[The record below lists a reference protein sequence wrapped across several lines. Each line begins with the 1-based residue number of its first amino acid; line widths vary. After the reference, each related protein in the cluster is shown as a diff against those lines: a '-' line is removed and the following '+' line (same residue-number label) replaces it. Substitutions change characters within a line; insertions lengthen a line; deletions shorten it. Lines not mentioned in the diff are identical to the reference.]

1 MGEFFNP
8 EKGIWAW
15 LSTLVDICGLSI
27 LWTFLCLPVV
37 TAGPATAALYYTVVK
52 CVRGRESGAFGYYFR
67 SFRQNFK
74 TGLLAG
80 LIVLPLALLLLGGHF
95 IVRWYGTRLGG
106 GAYVLYVAYY
116 FALVLPAGVLCWL
129 FPLLGRF
136 DYGVGGLFRT
146 ALQLTIAHLPSTVVV
161 VLLTAQTA
169 VFCIER
175 WWPVVFMPVI
185 TLLLVSLF
193 WERIFQLPL
202 PRQGQRCQGERQR
215 SGCSSGLSEPRQG
228 APEHCVG

>member
-8 EKGIWAW
+8 EKGVWAW
-15 LSTLVDICGLSI
+15 LSTMVDIVGLSI
-27 LWTFLCLPVV
+27 LWTFLCLPIV

-52 CVRGRESGAFGYYFR
+52 CLRRRDSGAFGQYLR

-74 TGLLAG
+74 VGFPAG
-80 LIVLPLALLLLGGHF
+80 LIAVFLALLLLGGHY

-136 DYGVGGLFRT
+136 NYGVGGLFRT
-146 ALQLTIAHLPSTVVV
+146 ALQLTLAHLPSTVIV

-169 VFCIER
+169 VFCIEK
-175 WWPVVFMPVI
+175 WWPVVFMTV
-185 TLLLVSLF
+185 TAMLLVSLF
-193 WERIFQLPL
+193 FEKIFQLHSPEL
-202 PRQGQRCQGERQR
+202 ALEEPED
-215 SGCSSGLSEPRQG
+215 SEEPC
-228 APEHCVG
+228 E

>member
-8 EKGIWAW
+8 EKGVWAW

-27 LWTFLCLPVV
+27 LWTFLCLPAV
-37 TAGPATAALYYTVVK
+37 TIGPATAALYYTVVK
-52 CVRGRESGAFGYYFR
+52 CVRRRESGAFGYYFR

-74 TGLLAG
+74 VGLLVG
-80 LIVLPLALLLLGGHF
+80 LIVIPLALLLLCGHF

-116 FALVLPAGVLCWL
+116 FALILPAGVLCWL

-136 DYGVGGLFRT
+136 DYGVAGLFRT
-146 ALQLTIAHLPSTVVV
+146 ALQLTVAHLPSTVVA

-169 VFCIER
+169 VFCLEK
-175 WWPVVFMPVI
+175 WWPVVFMPAVAA
-185 TLLLVSLF
+185 LLVSLF
-193 WERIFQLPL
+193 FETIFQRHSPELA
-202 PRQGQRCQGERQR
+202 
-215 SGCSSGLSEPRQG
+215 LSEPENR
-228 APEHCVG
+228 EE

>member
-15 LSTLVDICGLSI
+15 LSVLVDVCGLSI
-27 LWTFLCLPVV
+27 LWVFLCLPLV

-52 CVRGRESGAFGYYFR
+52 CVRSRDSGAFGYFLR
-67 SFRQNFK
+67 SFRANFK

-80 LIVLPLALLLLGGHF
+80 LIVLPLALLLLAGHH

-116 FALVLPAGVLCWL
+116 FALILPAGVLCWL

-136 DYGVGGLFRT
+136 EYTVGGLFRM
-146 ALQLTIAHLPSTVVV
+146 AFQLTAAHLPSTVVV

-169 VFCIER
+169 VFCLER
-175 WWPVVFMPVI
+175 WWPVLFMPAVAA
-185 TLLLVSLF
+185 LLVSLF
-193 WERIFQLPL
+193 MERIFQLHSPEK
-202 PRQGQRCQGERQR
+202 PREGEDTE
-215 SGCSSGLSEPRQG
+215 S
-228 APEHCVG
+228 

>member
-15 LSTLVDICGLSI
+15 LSVLVDVCGLSI
-27 LWTFLCLPVV
+27 LWVFLCLPLV

-52 CVRGRESGAFGYYFR
+52 CVRSRDSGAFGYYLR
-67 SFRQNFK
+67 SFRANFK

-80 LIVLPLALLLLGGHF
+80 LIVLPLALLLLAGHH

-116 FALVLPAGVLCWL
+116 FALILPAGVLCWL

-136 DYGVGGLFRT
+136 EYTVGGLFRM
-146 ALQLTIAHLPSTVVV
+146 AFQLTAAHLPSTVVV

-169 VFCIER
+169 VFCLER
-175 WWPVVFMPVI
+175 WWPVLFMPAVAA
-185 TLLLVSLF
+185 LLVSLF
-193 WERIFQLPL
+193 MERIFQLHSPEK
-202 PRQGQRCQGERQR
+202 PREGEDTE
-215 SGCSSGLSEPRQG
+215 S
-228 APEHCVG
+228 

>member
-27 LWTFLCLPVV
+27 LWTFLCLPAV
-37 TAGPATAALYYTVVK
+37 TIGPATAALYYTVVK
-52 CVRGRESGAFGYYFR
+52 CVRRRESGAFGYYFR

-74 TGLLAG
+74 VGLLAG
-80 LIVLPLALLLLGGHF
+80 LIVIPLALLLLGGHF

-106 GAYVLYVAYY
+106 GALI
-116 FALVLPAGVLCWL
+116 LPAGVLCWL

-136 DYGVGGLFRT
+136 DYSVAGLFRT
-146 ALQLTIAHLPSTVVV
+146 ALQLTVAHLPSTVVA

-169 VFCIER
+169 VFCLEK
-175 WWPVVFMPVI
+175 WWPVVFMPAVAA
-185 TLLLVSLF
+185 LLVSLF
-193 WERIFQLPL
+193 FETIFQRHSPELA
-202 PRQGQRCQGERQR
+202 
-215 SGCSSGLSEPRQG
+215 LSEPENR
-228 APEHCVG
+228 EE